1 VLWQDIRYGLRVMRR
16 SPGFTSVAVLSL
28 ALGIGANTA
37 IFSLLYTVMLHE
49 LPVAQPE
56 QLVEFLISYPGDPPL
71 NTFSRQSYEHYRD
84 HNHVFSGIIADH
96 PSRFR
101 AHGSGIAPETVY
113 GESVTGNFFQMLGVK
128 PAIGRLIRP
137 EDDRTGDSNSAVA
150 VVGWS
155 YWQSKFNLDPAILG
169 KHIVVDDAPVT
180 IVGVTPRGFSGLQLG
195 MRFDIWVPLSVQ
207 WMINPGVR
215 SGLGSLRLIGR
226 LKPGVS
232 IAKAR
237 AEMALLFRFT
247 FEERTRASDDPV
259 MRQLQFAV
267 EPAGAGLSTALRDR
281 FAKPLLALMA
291 VVALL
296 LLIAC
301 TNVAGLLLARGAAR
315 EREMAVRVSLGASR
329 VRLLRQVL
337 TESLMLSVT
346 GGVLG
351 VLLAYFGAAA
361 LVRITTSGRF
371 VGPPPRID
379 IHVLPDVH
387 VLLFTCGIAILAGV
401 LFGLAPAW
409 SAFASAPASSLRN
422 SGSAG
427 ETKFRR
433 MFGKSLV
440 VAQVA
445 LSVGLVSAAGLFIGN
460 LSNLE
465 HTDLG
470 FRRDHLLLMTLDPAH
485 SGYGAEELFRAYR
498 DMLTR
503 LERIPGVR
511 SATISDGTPI
521 SGGAAVSFA
530 VAEGYQE
537 RSEDR
542 RYVFINWVAPKYFET
557 LGTPLLAGRDFSFQ
571 DQGGPRVAIINQAMA
586 RYYFANRSPIGRHV
600 ALEHD
605 WEGFGADQPYEIVGV
620 VGDAKYSEIRE
631 APPRTIYFN
640 AFQFPGSSST
650 FTLRTSVNPLTVAPA
665 TRRIAGELLKDV
677 PVTRVT
683 TLADQVDAT
692 IVPERLM
699 AFVSS
704 VFGGLGALLTA
715 IGIYGLLAYTVTRR
729 INEIGIRMAL
739 GATQGDVTRKVLRDA
754 LAMVCAGLAVGV
766 PLAIW
771 GKRFAASLIA
781 DLPVT
786 SAVPVALGA
795 AAMIAIALLAAYIP
809 ARRAARVEPME
820 ALRHE

>member
-1 VLWQDIRYGLRVMRR
+1 MQ
-16 SPGFTSVAVLSL
+16 
-28 ALGIGANTA
+28 
-37 IFSLLYTVMLHE
+37 
-49 LPVAQPE
+49 
-56 QLVEFLISYPGDPPL
+56 
-71 NTFSRQSYEHYRD
+71 
-84 HNHVFSGIIADH
+84 
-96 PSRFR
+96 
-101 AHGSGIAPETVY
+101 
-113 GESVTGNFFQMLGVK
+113 
-128 PAIGRLIRP
+128 
-137 EDDRTGDSNSAVA
+137 
-150 VVGWS
+150 
-155 YWQSKFNLDPAILG
+155 
-169 KHIVVDDAPVT
+169 
-180 IVGVTPRGFSGLQLG
+180 
-195 MRFDIWVPLSVQ
+195 FDIWVPLSVQ

-215 SGLGSLRLIGR
+215 SGLGSLRLVGR
-226 LKPGVS
+226 LKPGASV
-232 IAKAR
+232 AQAR
-237 AEMALLFRFT
+237 AEMAVLFRFT
-247 FEERTRASDDPV
+247 LEERSRASNDPV
-259 MRQLQFAV
+259 MRQLKFAV

-281 FAKPLLALMA
+281 FAKPLVALMA

-301 TNVAGLLLARGAAR
+301 TNVAGMLLARGAAR

-351 VLLAYFGAAA
+351 VLLAYFGDTA

-371 VGPPPRID
+371 IGPSPRIET
-379 IHVLPDVH
+379 HVLPDMQI
-387 VLLFTCGIAILAGV
+387 LLFTCGIALLTGV

-409 SAFASAPASSLRN
+409 NAFASAPVSSLRS
-422 SGSAG
+422 SGKAG
-427 ETKFRR
+427 ETRFRR

-485 SGYGAEELFRAYR
+485 SGYGAEELLGAYR
-498 DMLTR
+498 DLLAR

-571 DQGGPRVAIINQAMA
+571 DQAGPRVAIINQAMA

-605 WEGFGADQPYEIVGV
+605 WKGFGVDQPYEIVGV

-640 AFQFPGSSST
+640 AFQFPGSLST
-650 FTLRTSVNPLTVAPA
+650 FTLSTSVNPLTLAPA
-665 TRRIAGELLKDV
+665 ARRIAGELLKDV

-699 AFVSS
+699 AFVSG
-704 VFGGLGALLTA
+704 VFGALGALLTG

-739 GATQGDVTRKVLRDA
+739 GATQGDVTRMVLRDA
-754 LAMVCAGLAVGV
+754 LAMVLVGLAIGV
-766 PLAIW
+766 PFAIW

-795 AAMIAIALLAAYIP
+795 TAMIAVALLAAYIP

>member
-1 VLWQDIRYGLRVMRR
+1 MFWHDLRYGLRVMRR
-16 SPGFTSVAVLSL
+16 SPGFTAVAVLSL

-37 IFSLLYTVMLHE
+37 IFSLVYTVMLHA
-49 LPVAQPE
+49 LPVEHPE
-56 QLVEFLISYPGDPPL
+56 QLVEFLILYPGDPAL
-71 NTFSRQSYEHYRD
+71 NTFSHQSYEYYRD
-84 HNHVFSGIIADH
+84 RNHVFSGITADH

-101 AHGSGIAPETVY
+101 VQGNGIAPETLY
-113 GESVTGNFFQMLGVK
+113 GESVTGNFFKMLGLR

-137 EDDRTGDSNSAVA
+137 GDDRTGDSSSAVA
-150 VVGWS
+150 VVSWS

-169 KHIVVDDAPVT
+169 KHIVVEDVPVT

-195 MRFDIWVPLSVQ
+195 MRFDIWVPLD
-207 WMINPGVR
+207 PGSR
-215 SGLGSLRLIGR
+215 SGLGSLRLVGR

-232 IAKAR
+232 IEQAR

-259 MRQLQFAV
+259 MRQLKFAV
-267 EPAGAGLSTALRDR
+267 EPAGTGLSTALRDR
-281 FAKPLLALMA
+281 FAKPLVALMA

-301 TNVAGLLLARGAAR
+301 TNVAGMLLARGAAR
-315 EREMAVRVSLGASR
+315 EREMAVRVSLGAGR
-329 VRLLRQVL
+329 VRLLRQML
-337 TESLMLSVT
+337 TESLMLSLA
-346 GGVLG
+346 GGALG
-351 VLLAYFGAAA
+351 VFLAYFGAAA

-371 VGPPPRID
+371 IGPPPRIE
-379 IHVLPDVH
+379 IHVIPDVH
-387 VLLFTCGIAILAGV
+387 VLLFTCGIALLTGV

-409 SAFASAPASSLRN
+409 NAFASAPVLSLRN
-422 SGSAG
+422 SGNPG
-427 ETKFRR
+427 QTKFRR
-433 MFGKSLV
+433 MFGKILV
-440 VAQVA
+440 VGQVA

-465 HTDLG
+465 HMDLG
-470 FRRDHLLLMTLDPAH
+470 FHRDHVLLMTLDPAH
-485 SGYGAEELFRAYR
+485 SGYSDEALSRAYQ
-498 DMLTR
+498 DLLVR
-503 LERIPGVR
+503 LQRIPGVR

-521 SGGAAVSFA
+521 SGGAATSFA
-530 VAEGYQE
+530 IAEGYQE

-542 RYVFINWVAPKYFET
+542 RYVFLNWVGPKYFET
-557 LGTPLLAGRDFSFQ
+557 LGTYLLAGRDFSVQ

-586 RYYFANRSPIGRHV
+586 RHYFANRNPIGKHI

-605 WEGFGADQPYEIVGV
+605 WKGFGADQPYEIVGV

-640 AFQFPGSSST
+640 AFQFPGSLST
-650 FTLRTSVNPLTVAPA
+650 FTLSTSVNPLTLAPA
-665 TRRIAGELLKDV
+665 ARRIAGELLKDV

-699 AFVSS
+699 AFVSG
-704 VFGGLGALLTA
+704 VFGSLGALLTA
-715 IGIYGLLAYTVTRR
+715 IGIYGLLAYTVARR
-729 INEIGIRMAL
+729 TNEIGIRMAL
-739 GATQGDVTRKVLRDA
+739 GATRVDVTRLVLRDA
-754 LAMVCAGLAVGV
+754 LAMVSAGLAVGV
-766 PLAIW
+766 PLAIC

-786 SAVPVALGA
+786 SAGPLALGA
-795 AAMIAIALLAAYIP
+795 AAMIAVVLLAAYVP
-809 ARRAARVEPME
+809 ARRAVRVEPME